1 MLRLRSGDERVAIDS
16 LQPCWKMSCCVCNH
30 LAQELEHLTLELPV
44 AMPLALEAREAA
56 PLGKLRA
63 TSILFE

>member
-16 LQPCWKMSCCVCNH
+16 LQPCWKSCICNH

-56 PLGKLRA
+56 PLGKLKA
-63 TSILFE
+63 KSILFE